1 MTTSPESGA
10 EHGEASVEFQEPKG
24 DYRVGYARPPIEHRF
39 KPGNNA
45 NPKGRKKKTRNHKVV
60 ISELLF
66 EPVTVR
72 EGGVVKEIPALEAVI
87 KKTLSQAL
95 GGDHKAAL
103 TIIGMAQREGVL
115 TPEQEED
122 AGTLPETDMAIM
134 QDAMMRFGAATA
146 SVIGA
151 EASPAEASQT
161 DAK

>member
-1 MTTSPESGA
+1 MTISSESSA
-10 EHGEASVEFQEPKG
+10 EHGEASVERHEPKG
-24 DYRVGYARPPIEHRF
+24 DYRIGYRRPPVEHRF

-45 NPKGRKKKTRNHKVV
+45 NPKGRKKKTRNRKVV
-60 ISELLF
+60 IRELLF

-103 TIIGMAQREGVL
+103 TIIGLAQRDGIL
-115 TPEQEED
+115 TPEQEQAVD
-122 AGTLPETDMAIM
+122 NLPESDMAIM

-146 SVIGA
+146 SVIEAG
-151 EASPAEASQT
+151 ASPAEARQT

>member
-1 MTTSPESGA
+1 MTTPSESSA
-10 EHGEASVEFQEPKG
+10 EHGEASVERLEPKG
-24 DYRVGYARPPIEHRF
+24 DYRIGYRRPPVEHRF

-45 NPKGRKKKTRNHKVV
+45 NPKGRKKKTRNRKVV
-60 ISELLF
+60 IRELLF

-103 TIIGMAQREGVL
+103 TIIGLAQRDGIL
-115 TPEQEED
+115 TPEQEQAVD
-122 AGTLPETDMAIM
+122 NLPESDMAIM

-146 SVIGA
+146 SVIEAG
-151 EASPAEASQT
+151 ASPAEARQT

>member
-1 MTTSPESGA
+1 MTISSESSA
-10 EHGEASVEFQEPKG
+10 EHGEASVERHEPKG
-24 DYRVGYARPPIEHRF
+24 DYRIGYRRPPVEHRF

-45 NPKGRKKKTRNHKVV
+45 NPKGRKKKTRNRKVV
-60 ISELLF
+60 IRELLF

-103 TIIGMAQREGVL
+103 TIIGIAQREGVL
-115 TPEQEED
+115 MPEQEED
-122 AGTLPETDMAIM
+122 VGTLSENDMAIM
-134 QDAMMRFGAATA
+134 QDAAKRFNVATA
-146 SVIGA
+146 SVIEAG
-151 EASPAEASQT
+151 ASPAEARQT